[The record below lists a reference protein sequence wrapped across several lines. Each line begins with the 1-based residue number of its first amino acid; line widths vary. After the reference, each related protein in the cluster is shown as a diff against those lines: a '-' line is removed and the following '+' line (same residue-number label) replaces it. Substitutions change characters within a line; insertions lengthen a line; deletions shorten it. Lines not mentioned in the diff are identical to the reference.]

1 MAIDNIIAAGI
12 QPTTPLMSPMQTM
25 GGLMQLRGQMA
36 DQSLREAQ
44 MVEVRQ
50 RQQNEKLRGDQIN
63 LELKDANNF
72 AEIQKDAGLMRKFG
86 ETGDVSMFYEKG
98 ISPKFIEELSK
109 GRGNQITRIQT
120 QTVTG
125 QAIKQNATNQMIATG
140 DGILA
145 PMAGGKPV
153 DIATAN
159 SRYQGALARLK
170 ELALLRGDDPAKLP
184 GSITSLEQ
192 LQGVMSGLN
201 LEAGL
206 FDAGLK
212 RTEETAKRDKAIAD
226 VAKATADA
234 AVAVKVNTGT
244 SPLGVSEVQKQQLA
258 GEDIDRQ
265 MTAKYRDAELKQAAE
280 RIGIDRQRLFQDKE
294 ETHLTPEALGKM
306 AEMFATTGTMP
317 TLGQGKNA
325 AAMRS
330 QIINQAAKDYPNV
343 QFATNQAA
351 FQANKASL
359 NLLQKNYD
367 AVTAFEET
375 AGKNLNTFLQSAG
388 KIVDTGVPW
397 LNKPLRALDMKLLGS
412 SDQAAANAAR
422 TTALTEI
429 AKVLNSANATGVLS
443 DSARHEVEQLIG
455 GDATMKQVVA
465 AANILKQ
472 DMGNR
477 KQSYQEQIKAI
488 NNRISGKQ
496 EETAPASGPVKIATE
511 ADFNNLKS
519 GTEFIDPDGVHRRKP

>member
-12 QPTTPLMSPMQTM
+12 QPATPIMSPMQTM

-44 MVEVRQ
+44 MAEVRQ
-50 RQQNEKLRGDQIN
+50 RQQGEKLKADQANRDLTDQKTIQALSPEDHAKIYSGDLSVLHGKVQPTTIQNVLKSVDEHVNKLATNDGLKLKNRGEALAQLGKIVVNLGIPNADGSAPNSETIN
-63 LELKDANNF
+63 SQYQSLKGQLPELFKLAGIDAPPP
-72 AEIQKDAGLMRKFG
+72 A
-86 ETGDVSMFYEKG
+86 T
-98 ISPKFIEELSK
+98 
-109 GRGNQITRIQT
+109 IQT
-120 QTVTG
+120 LDELRGFQVQLSAAKAATDAALKRKKDTSDAEKAASDALTA
-125 QAIKQNATNQMIATG
+125 QSEAAIKG
-140 DGILA
+140 
-145 PMAGGKPV
+145 
-153 DIATAN
+153 
-159 SRYQGALARLK
+159 
-170 ELALLRGDDPAKLP
+170 
-184 GSITSLEQ
+184 
-192 LQGVMSGLN
+192 
-201 LEAGL
+201 
-206 FDAGLK
+206 
-212 RTEETAKRDKAIAD
+212 
-226 VAKATADA
+226 
-234 AVAVKVNTGT
+234 KVNVGT
-244 SPLGVSEVQKQQLA
+244 SPLGVSEVQRIEQQ
-258 GEDIDRQ
+258 GKEIDRE
-265 MTAKYRDAELKQAAE
+265 MTAKFRDAELKQAAE

-294 ETHLTPEALGKM
+294 ETNLTPEALSKM

-317 TLGQGKNA
+317 TLGMGKAA

-330 QIINQAAKDYPNV
+330 KIINQAAKDYPNV

-359 NLLQKNYD
+359 NSLQKNYD

-375 AGKNLNTFLQSAG
+375 AGKNLNTFLQTAG

-443 DSARHEVEQLIG
+443 DSARREVEQLIG

-496 EETAPASGPVKIATE
+496 EEAPIGTIKARDPQGNLHEAPA
-511 ADFNNLKS
+511 
-519 GTEFIDPDGVHRRKP
+519 GTSLPAGWKLEP

>member
-12 QPTTPLMSPMQTM
+12 QPATPIMSPMQTM

-50 RQQNEKLRGDQIN
+50 RQQNEKLKADQANRDLADQNTIQALSPEDHAKIYSGDLSVLHGKVQPTTIQN
-63 LELKDANNF
+63 VLKSVDEHVN
-72 AEIQKDAGLMRKFG
+72 KL
-86 ETGDVSMFYEKG
+86 
-98 ISPKFIEELSK
+98 
-109 GRGNQITRIQT
+109 
-120 QTVTG
+120 
-125 QAIKQNATNQMIATG
+125 ATG
-140 DGILA
+140 DKLNLENQASALGQLKDTAVNLGA
-145 PMAGGKPV
+145 PMADGKEP
-153 DIATAN
+153 DAGTIN
-159 SRYQGALARLK
+159 SRYQSARAGFAPLLKLAGIESPL
-170 ELALLRGDDPAKLP
+170 PA
-184 GSITSLEQ
+184 SITTPEELRNIQVQ
-192 LQGVMSGLN
+192 LHAAESAVTTALN
-201 LEAGL
+201 RKKLTA
-206 FDAGLK
+206 DAD
-212 RTEETAKRDKAIAD
+212 RAVAD

-234 AVAVKVNTGT
+234 AVAEKVNVGT
-244 SPLGVSEVQKQQLA
+244 SPLGVSEVQRMEQQ
-258 GEDIDRQ
+258 GKEIDRE
-265 MTAKYRDAELKQAAE
+265 MTAKFRDAELKQAAE
-280 RIGIDRQRLFQDKE
+280 KIGIDRQRLFQDKE
-294 ETHLTPEALGKM
+294 ETNLTPEALSKM

-317 TLGQGKNA
+317 TLGMGKAA

-330 QIINQAAKDYPNV
+330 KIINQAAKDYPNV

-359 NLLQKNYD
+359 NSLQKNYD

-375 AGKNLNTFLQSAG
+375 AGKNLNTFLQTAG

-443 DSARHEVEQLIG
+443 DSARREVEQLIG

-496 EETAPASGPVKIATE
+496 EEAPIGTIKARDPQGNLHEAPA
-511 ADFNNLKS
+511 
-519 GTEFIDPDGVHRRKP
+519 GTSLPAGWKLEP

>member
-12 QPTTPLMSPMQTM
+12 QPATPLMSPMQTM

-36 DQSLREAQ
+36 DQALRAAQVQEVNQRRQLVEAEQ
-44 MVEVRQ
+44 TQKNRDLTD
-50 RQQNEKLRGDQIN
+50 QNTIQALGPDDHAKLYAGDFSVLRGKVQPTT
-63 LELKDANNF
+63 LQK
-72 AEIQKDAGLMRKFG
+72 IQAAADEHVNKL
-86 ETGDVSMFYEKG
+86 
-98 ISPKFIEELSK
+98 
-109 GRGNQITRIQT
+109 
-120 QTVTG
+120 
-125 QAIKQNATNQMIATG
+125 ATG
-140 DGILA
+140 DKLNLENRASALTQLKNTAVNLGA
-145 PMAGGKPV
+145 PMADGKEP
-153 DIATAN
+153 DADTLN
-159 SRYQGALARLK
+159 SRYRSALGGITPLLKLAGIQSTLPASITTPEELRNIQVQLSAAESAVTTALARK
-170 ELALLRGDDPAKLP
+170 
-184 GSITSLEQ
+184 
-192 LQGVMSGLN
+192 
-201 LEAGL
+201 
-206 FDAGLK
+206 
-212 RTEETAKRDKAIAD
+212 
-226 VAKATADA
+226 KATADA
-234 AVAVKVNTGT
+234 DKAVADVAEATANAERARKVNFGT
-244 SPLGVSEVQKQQLA
+244 SALGVSEKERIQQQ
-258 GEDIDRQ
+258 GEGIDRE
-265 MTAKYRDAELKQAAE
+265 MTAKYRDALLKQAAQ

-330 QIINQAAKDYPNV
+330 QIINEAAKSFPNV

-359 NLLQKNYD
+359 NSLQKNYD

-375 AGKNLNTFLQSAG
+375 AGQNLKTFLQTAD

-429 AKVLNSANATGVLS
+429 AKVLNSANASGVLS
-443 DSARHEVEQLIG
+443 DSARHELEQLIG

-472 DMGNR
+472 DMENR
-477 KQSYQEQIKAI
+477 KLSYQEQIKAI

-496 EETAPASGPVKIATE
+496 EEAAPGGTIKARDPQGNLHEAPA
-511 ADFNNLKS
+511 
-519 GTEFIDPDGVHRRKP
+519 GTALLPGWKLEP